1 MRMTG
6 LNELDSGSWSVRVMT
21 KVMWQNPGH
30 SEVAEQESRVV
41 ETNNR
46 ERGEL
51 GGNETNEIK
60 TLASSQLSKIVP

>member
-6 LNELDSGSWSVRVMT
+6 LNELDSGSRSVCVMT
-21 KVMWQNPGH
+21 EVMWQNPDH

-46 ERGEL
+46 EREEL

-60 TLASSQLSKIVP
+60 RLATFQLSKIVP

>member
-6 LNELDSGSWSVRVMT
+6 LNELDSGSWSVCVMT
-21 KVMWQNPGH
+21 EVMWQNPDH

-51 GGNETNEIK
+51 GENETNEIK
-60 TLASSQLSKIVP
+60 RLASSQLSKIVP

>member
-1 MRMTG
+1 MRTTG
-6 LNELDSGSWSVRVMT
+6 LNELDSGSWSVSVMT
-21 KVMWQNPGH
+21 KGMWQNPDH
-30 SEVAEQESRVV
+30 TEVAEQESRVV

-60 TLASSQLSKIVP
+60 RLASSQVFKIIP